1 MRIFLTGGTG
11 YLGSA
16 IARALAAAGHAV
28 TALARSEASA
38 ARVPNAHRGD
48 LRDPLTYRDV
58 ALQHDAI
65 IHAGIEGGG
74 NRLDVDRIVVEALRG
89 RTLIYTST
97 LFVLGNVD
105 GGDETATAQGPRAE
119 TERLVLDAGGAVVR
133 PGMIIDAESW
143 MLTDPLIIDGG
154 TNRWPIVHRDD
165 IAQLYRLIAE
175 QQARGIF
182 HGVCR
187 VVRARDLTPN
197 PRNLSLEE
205 ARTVMGGF
213 ADLLALDQNV
223 IAKRAQTLGWRCGQQ
238 TTPYVPSVR

>member
-16 IARALAAAGHAV
+16 IARALVAAGHAV

-48 LRDPLTYRDV
+48 LRDPATYRDV

-65 IHAGIEGGG
+65 VHAGIEGGAD
-74 NRLDVDRIVVEALRG
+74 RLDVDRIVVDALRG
-89 RTLIYTST
+89 PSLIYTST
-97 LFVLGNVD
+97 LFLLGNVD
-105 GGDETATAQGPRAE
+105 GADETATPHGARAE
-119 TERLVLDAGGAVVR
+119 TERVVLDAGGAVVR
-133 PGMIIDAESW
+133 PGMIVDAESW
-143 MLTDPLIIDGG
+143 MLTDPLIIDSGN
-154 TNRWPIVHRDD
+154 NRWPIVHRED

-175 QQARGIF
+175 QHARGIF
-182 HGVCR
+182 HGICT
-187 VVRARDLTPN
+187 VVRARDLTAN
-197 PRNLSLEE
+197 PRDLSLEE

-223 IAKRAQTLGWRCGQQ
+223 VTTRAQELGWRCAK
-238 TTPYVPSVR
+238 P